1 MIFKRKINN
10 LDYLDEADEFGSFP
24 KVKKW
29 KVNVMDLMRTLKNIF
44 FLHLCYVIDIE
55 KTN

>member
-10 LDYLDEADEFGSFP
+10 LDYLDVADEFGSFP